1 MAFGASALL
10 GLSGTYGFVPGIQ
23 AGAVRIAAVK
33 APPVG
38 RPNYAS
44 NYASNAV
51 SNAVSTT
58 QAFDLKPAFVEIERV
73 SVTSSLIPLG
83 LRNDGSLQVPTVA
96 SQAGWFSDGVVPGQ
110 PGPAVIVGHVDS
122 YLGAAVFARLKEIK
136 PDDRVRV
143 VMNDGSTLTFAV
155 SRVDQYPKT
164 LFPTDLVYG
173 KTNRPELRLVT
184 CAGQF
189 DQAARSY
196 EDNIVVYA
204 NLVST

>member
-1 MAFGASALL
+1 MDW
-10 GLSGTYGFVPGIQ
+10 
-23 AGAVRIAAVK
+23 
-33 APPVG
+33 
-38 RPNYAS
+38 
-44 NYASNAV
+44 SNAV